1 MGINQDEWCGDFPPC
16 VLAGLVVKVSIEFQN
31 TRAKGDPVVR
41 GAERLYPNSQ
51 TQVAR
56 VTAWQSFR
64 GTPGRRAV
72 RLHLGRPVSEWRLR
86 KPPSRAPSTP
96 TWPGSQSSAPWRL
109 RRCGGGR
116 APRTPCGPDSRFRGE
131 GVPDIPKSEPHRMV
145 AFLLEQRGLAPKD
158 LWPVVGSKS
167 RVSEILGGKRPMTT
181 ERMRQG
187 NYRVDKGGGLAYRR
201 AAAQAVGVSPASR

>member
-1 MGINQDEWCGDFPPC
+1 
-16 VLAGLVVKVSIEFQN
+16 
-31 TRAKGDPVVR
+31 
-41 GAERLYPNSQ
+41 
-51 TQVAR
+51 
-56 VTAWQSFR
+56 
-64 GTPGRRAV
+64 
-72 RLHLGRPVSEWRLR
+72 
-86 KPPSRAPSTP
+86 
-96 TWPGSQSSAPWRL
+96 
-109 RRCGGGR
+109 
-116 APRTPCGPDSRFRGE
+116 
-131 GVPDIPKSEPHRMV
+131 MV